1 MDATPKARSSRR
13 NRKGKK
19 KTPEKENTYA
29 APQQP
34 EYWDAT
40 LGQWVQRAPARSTTQ
55 PKRPAQRRAR
65 RINPAQIT
73 DAQPYD
79 GPRPDADWEP
89 PSSGDG
95 ALSSLYQPDGS
106 YASTGRGF
114 APPMSVP
121 PYMPDS
127 DAKPK
132 RKRRT
137 PREVLRN
144 TGKTVKWIIIV
155 LLIIA
160 LVEAIAVA
168 IVFSSNVSHVDAL
181 SEHMIGRTSGTNWLL
196 VGSDSRSGMSDD
208 RQKELQTGGELGSQ
222 RTDTIMIRHIP
233 YGRGQRVLISVPRD
247 SYVNIP
253 GYGMG
258 KINSSFALGGPQLL
272 VKTIE
277 QAAGVH
283 INHYM
288 EIGLGGFAN
297 MADAINGVEI
307 CPTDPISDP
316 YADLYIKAGCQI
328 ADGKTALG
336 YVRSRQ
342 TPRGDLDRVIHQRE
356 FLNNFV
362 KKATSAGTI
371 LNPFRLFPLAKA
383 SGASLTIDKGTH
395 VYNLAWLLM
404 TLSHKHI
411 MTTVPIGDMVT
422 IEAGA
427 VVLWNDDTAQ
437 FWGHIAQGT
446 EIPEYMLSN

>member
-222 RTDTIMIRHIP
+222 RTDTIMIMHIP

-328 ADGKTALG
+328 ADGKNNKVVNSVTHVRIGGGPTATRIQCAILNIPAG
-336 YVRSRQ
+336 HTVVTQVFGNVFHGGGATSFPRPTMNKNSNRHGRMSEMGKLQ
-342 TPRGDLDRVIHQRE
+342 PPITMLIRNRVSGIEVLATPRGNSLRARSIINGSRNQR
-356 FLNNFV
+356 
-362 KKATSAGTI
+362 
-371 LNPFRLFPLAKA
+371 
-383 SGASLTIDKGTH
+383 
-395 VYNLAWLLM
+395 
-404 TLSHKHI
+404 
-411 MTTVPIGDMVT
+411 
-422 IEAGA
+422 
-427 VVLWNDDTAQ
+427 
-437 FWGHIAQGT
+437 
-446 EIPEYMLSN
+446 